1 MFYVLFC
8 MDKGLRDY
16 QQDCI
21 YIDGEIFQREHMEC
35 PQLRE
40 INKSSAVFAVCD
52 GMGGLSEGEKASEF
66 VCRML
71 KRCDVPYSKDGI
83 YRALFKIQK
92 KFESSGFVW
101 SGTTIAGVYMDDSSG
116 IIFNA
121 GDSRVYKY
129 TPEKLIYL
137 SHDHSYV
144 QSLVDKGIISYQ
156 EAFYHP
162 VRYIV
167 EFGIGDVFSPD
178 WKEGKKPYIVEDR
191 LGKDEAY
198 LICSDGLSDQI
209 QDPRIHYLL
218 YPDPFENFKRLIDEL
233 DKVKSDNYSV
243 ILVKTC

>member
-1 MFYVLFC
+1 

-21 YIDGEIFQREHMEC
+21 YIDGEIFQKENMKC
-35 PQLRE
+35 PQVRK
-40 INKSSAVFAVCD
+40 IGKSSAIFAVCD

-66 VCRML
+66 VCRTL
-71 KRCDVPYSKDGI
+71 KSCDVPFSKDGI
-83 YRALFKIQK
+83 YRMLFKIQK
-92 KFESSGFVW
+92 KFESSGFIW
-101 SGTTIAGVYMDDSSG
+101 SGTTIAGVYMDGTNSL
-116 IIFNA
+116 IFNA

-144 QSLVDKGIISYQ
+144 QSLVDRGIISYQ
-156 EAFYHP
+156 ESFFHP
-162 VRYIV
+162 ERYIV

-178 WKEGKKPYIVEDR
+178 WNEGKKPFIIEDR
-191 LGKDEAY
+191 LNEEELY
-198 LICSDGLSDQI
+198 LICTDGLSDYIPDQ
-209 QDPRIHYLL
+209 QIHYLL
-218 YPDPFENFKRLIDEL
+218 SPDPLKNFKKLIDEL

>member
-1 MFYVLFC
+1 

-21 YIDGEIFQREHMEC
+21 YIDGEIYQKEYMEC
-35 PQLRE
+35 PQDKK
-40 INKSSAVFAVCD
+40 INKNSAVFAVCD

-66 VCRML
+66 VCQML
-71 KRCDVPYSKDGI
+71 KKCDIPFSKDGV

-92 KFESSGFVW
+92 RFETSGLMW
-101 SGTTIAGVYMDDSSG
+101 SGTTIAGVYMNGSDG
-116 IIFNA
+116 IVFNA

-162 VRYIV
+162 ERYIV

-178 WKEGKKPYIVEDR
+178 WKEGKKPFIVEDR

-198 LICSDGLSDQI
+198 LICSDGLSDYIPDQ
-209 QDPRIHYLL
+209 QIHYLL
-218 YPDPFENFKRLIDEL
+218 YPDPFRNFKRLIDEL
-233 DKVKSDNYSV
+233 EKVKSDNYSI
-243 ILVKTC
+243 ILVKTVKR